1 MNSCEDSDEEMMD
14 MLSLLLIMRSATLF
28 HAFVTTFF
36 SLKPFFVLSYRHGK
50 AFTVSASRS
59 SSARH
64 KENAMFFPSL
74 TTFSKVETHKKVNK
88 I

>member
-14 MLSLLLIMRSATLF
+14 MLSLLLIMRRKRKRKNAKKK
-28 HAFVTTFF
+28 HRQKPRF
-36 SLKPFFVLSYRHGK
+36 SILSYRHGK

-59 SSARH
+59 SSAKH